1 MLKLYD
7 TLTRQQTEL
16 RLRQPPEVSIYV
28 CGPTVYDVPHL
39 GHART
44 AVTYDVLHRY
54 LSWRGFEVRMVS
66 NITDI
71 DDKIIARAAE
81 EGSTESELAKRYEE
95 VYLAEMGALGVGEPC
110 VRPRATE
117 YVEEMVD
124 FIGNLLERGVAYVIP
139 AAGVY
144 FEVSK
149 YPDYGRLQHR
159 SLDDLRLG
167 AGVRVEVD
175 ERKRDPLDFALWK
188 AAKPGEPVW
197 ESPWMPGRPGWHI
210 ECAAMSLGLLG
221 DGFDIHGGGSDLI
234 FPHHENERAEAEA
247 AGHGFA
253 RVWMHSAMLNVEGEK
268 MAKSVGNF
276 RTLGDV
282 LRSHGPRALRLAFLQ
297 SHYRSTMEIDASVLA
312 GAAAGV
318 ERLDAFERRMRAAGE
333 GFRKNRDDA
342 GSGKGNAGRSG
353 ERAGNGGETGIAGEM
368 RDAFAEAMDSDL
380 GTPAAL
386 AAIFDAVRK
395 GNVCLDENKPR
406 EAKESWGVVRELS
419 RALGLGSEEEER
431 SGRRASG
438 VSTQEVNRLIN
449 QRKEARKRKDFAA
462 ADAIREDLRRWGI
475 ELEDTPSGETIW
487 RSAR

>member
-1 MLKLYD
+1 
-7 TLTRQQTEL
+7 
-16 RLRQPPEVSIYV
+16 
-28 CGPTVYDVPHL
+28 
-39 GHART
+39 
-44 AVTYDVLHRY
+44 
-54 LSWRGFEVRMVS
+54 
-66 NITDI
+66 
-71 DDKIIARAAE
+71 
-81 EGSTESELAKRYEE
+81 
-95 VYLAEMGALGVGEPC
+95 
-110 VRPRATE
+110 
-117 YVEEMVD
+117 
-124 FIGNLLERGVAYVIP
+124 
-139 AAGVY
+139 
-144 FEVSK
+144 
-149 YPDYGRLQHR
+149 
-159 SLDDLRLG
+159 
-167 AGVRVEVD
+167 
-175 ERKRDPLDFALWK
+175 
-188 AAKPGEPVW
+188 
-197 ESPWMPGRPGWHI
+197 
-210 ECAAMSLGLLG
+210 
-221 DGFDIHGGGSDLI
+221 
-234 FPHHENERAEAEA
+234 
-247 AGHGFA
+247 
-253 RVWMHSAMLNVEGEK
+253 MLNVEGEK

-333 GFRKNRDDA
+333 VFRKNRDDA

-353 ERAGNGGETGIAGEM
+353 ERAGNGGAGRSEERAGSEGEIEENPAGSGERAGNGGETGIAGEV

-431 SGRRASG
+431 SGRRTSG

-462 ADAIREDLRRWGI
+462 ADAIREDLRRWDI